1 MEILQHDYKLDIPT
15 GAFPLS
21 TDSTLLGDFV
31 RLPKN
36 ATVCDLGAGCGTLGL
51 FLCAKDPSC
60 SVTGVEI
67 DPLAHEGALQN
78 IARNNLAHR
87 MKSILGDL
95 RCPIGDSFHICVSNP
110 PYYTGGPS
118 SQACATARRDDLC
131 STEDLMQAAS
141 RCLRYGGDFYL
152 VHKPEKLASLCALGG
167 KYHLEAKHLRLIRHR
182 EGGPITLILLQ
193 LKKGG
198 KPGLT
203 IDEKSLFLA
212 NNTPT
217 TYYQSV
223 YHLQEV

>member
-1 MEILQHDYKLDIPT
+1 
-15 GAFPLS
+15 
-21 TDSTLLGDFV
+21 
-31 RLPKN
+31 
-36 ATVCDLGAGCGTLGL
+36 
-51 FLCAKDPSC
+51 
-60 SVTGVEI
+60 
-67 DPLAHEGALQN
+67 
-78 IARNNLAHR
+78 

-95 RCPIGDSFHICVSNP
+95 RCPVGDSFHICVSNP